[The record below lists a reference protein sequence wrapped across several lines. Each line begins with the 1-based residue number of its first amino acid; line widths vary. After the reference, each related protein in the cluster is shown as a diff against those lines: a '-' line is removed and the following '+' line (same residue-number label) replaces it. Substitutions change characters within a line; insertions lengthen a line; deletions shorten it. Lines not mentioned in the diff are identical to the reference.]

1 MRFRSS
7 PTWHFLR
14 HYLEMVAAMFLGMA
28 VLDWPAGRLL
38 SALGVE
44 SGAPTPMLLS
54 MAVTMTIPMV
64 AWMAFRGHGRRANAE
79 MAASMLV
86 PAAAAVALLEAHAL
100 AYSGAVMV
108 VEHVAMLAAM
118 LAAMLLRP
126 AEYTGHGHAQ
136 VAA

>member
-1 MRFRSS
+1 
-7 PTWHFLR
+7 
-14 HYLEMVAAMFLGMA
+14 
-28 VLDWPAGRLL
+28 
-38 SALGVE
+38 
-44 SGAPTPMLLS
+44 
-54 MAVTMTIPMV
+54 
-64 AWMAFRGHGRRANAE
+64 MAFRGHGRRANVE

-86 PAAAAVALLEAHAL
+86 PAAAVVALLETHAL

-108 VEHVAMLAAM
+108 VEHVVMLAAM